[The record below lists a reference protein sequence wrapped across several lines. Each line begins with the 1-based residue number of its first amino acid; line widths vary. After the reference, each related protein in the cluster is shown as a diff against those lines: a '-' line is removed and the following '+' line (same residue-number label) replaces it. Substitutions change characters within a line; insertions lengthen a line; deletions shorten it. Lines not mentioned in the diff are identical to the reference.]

1 MCCVLGNK
9 IDVYTVFS
17 RAIYK
22 QRRSLIAF
30 ILNEIP
36 SAVRD
41 RYLLTNS
48 YSSRIK
54 KSNTEALSSLLIP
67 LTIKTLNE
75 FIKILLK

>member
-9 IDVYTVFS
+9 IDVYAVFS

-22 QRRSLIAF
+22 QRSLIAF
-30 ILNEIP
+30 ILNEIL

-48 YSSRIK
+48 YSSRIVGL
-54 KSNTEALSSLLIP
+54 KSQTQKHCP
-67 LTIKTLNE
+67 V
-75 FIKILLK
+75 F